1 MLLPPSVYANTN
13 VIPAGTAPNYVYNAH
28 KYGSNL
34 VGGYQSIGGFKNQR
48 KSRKDKRRSER
59 KTKDR
64 KSKDRKTKDRK
75 VKRKTM
81 KCRKT
86 HWKNW

>member
-1 MLLPPSVYANTN
+1 MLLPSSVYNANTN
-13 VIPAGTAPNYVYNAH
+13 AIPAGTAPNYVYNAH

-34 VGGYQSIGGFKNQR
+34 VGGYQKQR